1 LFVFLYIGGVG
12 GGSPSLPKAFSFLD
26 FFSSYFIHGYPKI
39 GLWLGC
45 ILFLPMVVVVVVI
58 ELLAFPFK

>member
-1 LFVFLYIGGVG
+1 LGVLVVAPH
-12 GGSPSLPKAFSFLD
+12 PSQKAFSFLD

-45 ILFLPMVVVVVVI
+45 ILFLSMVVVVVVVVI
-58 ELLAFPFK
+58 ELLAFPIK

>member
-1 LFVFLYIGGVG
+1 MVAPH
-12 GGSPSLPKAFSFLD
+12 PSQKAFSFLD

-45 ILFLPMVVVVVVI
+45 ILFLSMVVVVVI
-58 ELLAFPFK
+58 ELLAFPIK